1 MRPLSSYRI
10 KTGMQLRPKSRMNTS
25 LSAGQ
30 KTTSRPSS
38 SFSPRPNSDHLT
50 DLSSDA
56 SHLTVGPALQ
66 GSLLRS
72 LLARKKK
79 SITNPEKPESTDS
92 VSYKTVI
99 KSIEDNEKVN
109 QINDLKIENKELRD
123 EIIRW
128 RKEHTK

>member
-1 MRPLSSYRI
+1 
-10 KTGMQLRPKSRMNTS
+10 MNTS

-30 KTTSRPSS
+30 KSASRPSS
-38 SFSPRPNSDHLT
+38 SLSSRPNSDHVT

-79 SITNPEKPESTDS
+79 PTNPEKPESNDP
-92 VSYKTVI
+92 VNYKTVI
-99 KSIEDNEKVN
+99 KSIEDNEKTN

-123 EIIRW
+123 EIMRW